1 MNQPGPIAEAEL
13 HAFIDGELPADRAA
27 AVQAA
32 LEAEPALAARVAA
45 WRADQLR
52 MQALFGAIAE
62 RPLPQAWLSRIESHG
77 APRRRARLV
86 RPAYGRMAMAAA
98 LVLALLGGGTILLQH
113 RGDTIL
119 AEAAGARDGTLA
131 PNGVITGSRLAQ
143 AGTDR
148 VLQAA
153 LGLNVRPPDLA
164 KFGYRL
170 VTVDLYRGPAAGL
183 VYRNAQ
189 AAELTIYVRKSAGDA
204 RFDLLRRGKLRVCIW
219 QDDVV
224 SAVMTADMSAG
235 EMMRVASAAYSSL
248 DM

>member
-1 MNQPGPIAEAEL
+1 MNRPAPIAETEL
-13 HAFIDGELPADRAA
+13 HAFIDGELPPDRLA

-32 LEAEPALAARVAA
+32 LAAEPSLAARVAA
-45 WRADQLR
+45 YRADQLR
-52 MQALFGAIAE
+52 LRALFGPVAD
-62 RPLPQAWLSRIESHG
+62 RPLPPSWRTRIQSYS
-77 APRRRARLV
+77 AP
-86 RPAYGRMAMAAA
+86 GRMPGARRMALAAA
-98 LVLALLGGGTILLQH
+98 LALALFGGTFTLMQRH
-113 RGDTIL
+113 GQDTIL
-119 AEAAGARDGTLA
+119 AEAQGARDGTL
-131 PNGVITGSRLAQ
+131 PPLETITGPVLAQ
-143 AGTDR
+143 PGTDLW
-148 VLQAA
+148 LQAA
-153 LGLNVRPPDLA
+153 LGLNVRPPNLT

-170 VTVDLYRGPAAGL
+170 VTMDVYHGPAAGL